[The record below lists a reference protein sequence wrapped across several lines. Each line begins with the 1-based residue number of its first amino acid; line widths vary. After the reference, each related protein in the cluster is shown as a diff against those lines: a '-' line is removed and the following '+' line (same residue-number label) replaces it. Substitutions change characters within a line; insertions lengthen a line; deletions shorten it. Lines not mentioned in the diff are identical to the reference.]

1 MAKKISNQAADEK
14 LFRQEMEDVVPLR
27 ATPRSDS
34 RRPGTPVRRQSDR
47 SAGSGAAADFHTPWA
62 GPHIDAEDGSSH
74 RKDGVRKRTLQKL
87 KRGQF
92 PLGGQ
97 LDLHHMSTKAG
108 RAVLLEYIA
117 EAQSMKIECVRVI
130 HGKGLRSSQG
140 PRLKLM
146 TRQVLREHAAVLAYT
161 DCKPADGG
169 SGAVDV
175 LLRPL

>member
-1 MAKKISNQAADEK
+1 
-14 LFRQEMEDVVPLR
+14 MENVVPLK

-34 RRPGTPVRRQSDR
+34 RPPATSVRKPGARPIG
-47 SAGSGAAADFHTPWA
+47 AGAVAEFQIAVGGS
-62 GPHIDAEDGSSH
+62 HIDAEDGSSH

-87 KRGQF
+87 QRGQF

-97 LDLHHMSTKAG
+97 LDLHHMGTKTG

-117 EAQSMKIECVRVI
+117 EAQSANIKCIRVI
-130 HGKGLRSSQG
+130 HGKGLRSSEG

-146 TRQVLREHAAVLAYT
+146 ARQLLREHSGVLAFT

-169 SGAVDV
+169 SGAVNV
-175 LLRPL
+175 LLKT